1 MDKNEIE
8 KLNNLIRLVEHQEVI
23 IFGLE
28 SKVEALI
35 KSLYALTSKTN
46 NPDVG
51 FNFDKLFWESFHSRF
66 VEIAQ
71 PSEALR
77 VIHESLSRT

>member
-1 MDKNEIE
+1 MEKNEIE
-8 KLNNLIRLVEHQEVI
+8 NLNNLIRLVEHQEVV

-35 KSLYALTSKTN
+35 NSVRELSVKTN
-46 NPDVG
+46 NPDIG
-51 FNFDKLFWESFHSRF
+51 FNFDNHFWESFHKRF
-66 VEIAQ
+66 EELNE